1 MDAFSDRTKLEL
13 RKFADAFVALQQAD
27 EDDRGDRKSRDSLLL
42 NYVFSFEMAWQSMRL
57 VLADRGDT
65 ETPRLTF
72 ATLATAFKVGMIRDP
87 ALWKDMREARND
99 VVHAYD
105 ERKAIALAAFVRAKA
120 IPELKRLLV
129 ALQAEGT
136 GGG

>member
-57 VLADRGDT
+57 VLADRGCDGGLGWASADGT
-65 ETPRLTF
+65 TQD
-72 ATLATAFKVGMIRDP
+72 GP
-87 ALWKDMREARND
+87 A
-99 VVHAYD
+99 
-105 ERKAIALAAFVRAKA
+105 
-120 IPELKRLLV
+120 
-129 ALQAEGT
+129 G
-136 GGG
+136 